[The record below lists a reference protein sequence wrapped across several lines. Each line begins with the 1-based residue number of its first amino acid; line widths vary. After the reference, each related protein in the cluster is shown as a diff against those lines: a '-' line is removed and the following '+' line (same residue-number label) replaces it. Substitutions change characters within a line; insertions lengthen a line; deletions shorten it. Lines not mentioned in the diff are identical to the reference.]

1 MREATEIRD
10 LGRQR
15 EIHRVIDDEN
25 LLGGRLVGAR
35 GLLILGFLVADLAS
49 LSLETAISLRMKV
62 AATEETD

>member
-1 MREATEIRD
+1 MTEIRD

-49 LSLETAISLRMKV
+49 LSLETTISLRMKV